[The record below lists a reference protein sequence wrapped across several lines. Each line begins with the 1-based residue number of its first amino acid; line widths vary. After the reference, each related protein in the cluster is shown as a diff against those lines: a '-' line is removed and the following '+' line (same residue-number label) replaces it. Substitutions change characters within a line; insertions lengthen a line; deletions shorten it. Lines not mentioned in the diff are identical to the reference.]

1 MQKITKEQGK
11 FRDGIELSK
20 NKSKCLHD
28 RGIIALDNE
37 KLSYWSVVKNKPK
50 HKQTKIWQPVIK
62 KLIQNEICETSST
75 LNSLPDTWFGTTLI
89 IKRN

>member
-11 FRDGIELSK
+11 LEMELNYLRTKVSVCMTGE
-20 NKSKCLHD
+20 S
-28 RGIIALDNE
+28 ALENE
-37 KLSYWSVVKNKPK
+37 KLSCWSVVKNKPK

-62 KLIQNEICETSST
+62 KLIQNEIYETSST
-75 LNSLPDTWFGTTLI
+75 LNSLPDIWFGTTLI